1 MDYTAT
7 IEISK
12 ERSAFLK
19 KALAEP
25 GHMDDEEVHTES
37 VSFLDGMYI
46 VDVKCVGCGDEE
58 PAWTEA
64 VLFKRNVDGLYSEVS
79 HTDVEDEFLG
89 DWDLVDFDGNSYTVT
104 VKEAE

>member
-19 KALAEP
+19 KALAEA
-25 GHMDDEEVHTES
+25 GHMSRDEVYTET
-37 VSFLDGMYI
+37 VSFLDGMYL

-64 VLFKRNVDGLYSEVS
+64 VLFRRNADGLYSEVS

-89 DWDLVDFDGNSYTVT
+89 EWEVDDFDGNSFTVT

>member
-1 MDYTAT
+1 MDYTEN

-19 KALAEP
+19 KALAEE
-25 GHMDDEEVHTES
+25 GHMSRDEVYTET
-37 VSFLDGMYI
+37 VSFLDGMYL

-58 PAWTEA
+58 PAWAEA
-64 VLFKRNVDGLYSEVS
+64 VLFKRNAGNMYVEVS

-89 DWDLVDFDGNSYTVT
+89 EWELNDFDGNSYIVT

>member
-19 KALAEP
+19 KALSEA
-25 GHMDDEEVHTES
+25 GHMSRDEVYTETET
-37 VSFLDGMYI
+37 FLDGMYLF
-46 VDVKCVGCGDEE
+46 DVKCVGCGDEE
-58 PAWTEA
+58 PAWTET
-64 VLFKRNVDGLYSEVS
+64 VLYKRNAGNMYVEVCHS
-79 HTDVEDEFLG
+79 DADVEFLG
-89 DWDLVDFDGNSYTVT
+89 EWELDDFDGNSFTVT

>member
-12 ERSAFLK
+12 ERSAFIK
-19 KALAEP
+19 KALTEA
-25 GHMDDEEVHTES
+25 GHMPKDEVYSETE
-37 VSFLDGMYI
+37 SFLDGMYL
-46 VDVKCVGCGDEE
+46 VEVKCVGCGDEE

-64 VLFKRNVDGLYSEVS
+64 VLFRRNAGGLYIELT
-79 HTDVEDEFLG
+79 HTDMEDEFLG
-89 DWDLVDFDGNSYTVT
+89 EWELDDFDGNSFTVT